1 MQTAQTPDRNT
12 TIEALN
18 SFLRGE
24 ISAVETYRQALE
36 KMERPTYGEQLAECQ
51 RSHEYRAALLRQRIL
66 DLGGSPAE
74 SSGAWGSF
82 AKLVQGG
89 ANLLGEKTAIASLE
103 EGEDHGRDDYN
114 RDLAKVDVQ
123 TKAFVESRIMPDQ
136 YRTHALIR
144 DLKQSLS
151 RA

>member
-1 MQTAQTPDRNT
+1 MQTGQTTNQNT
-12 TIEALN
+12 TIEVLN

-24 ISAVETYRQALE
+24 ISAVETYRQALGKLE
-36 KMERPTYGEQLAECQ
+36 QTRYAEQLAECQ
-51 RSHEYRAALLRQRIL
+51 RSHEYRASLLRQRIVE
-66 DLGGSPAE
+66 LGGAPAE

-89 ANLLGEKTAIASLE
+89 ANLFGEKTAIASLE

-136 YRTHALIR
+136 YRTHAVIR
-144 DLKQSLS
+144 DLKQAL
-151 RA
+151 A